1 MKDINEVQL
10 AWRIVEL
17 LEAITDLIW
26 DHYENDF
33 RIMRENQKSEDAW
46 AE

>member
-17 LEAITDLIW
+17 LEAITSLIW
-26 DHYENDF
+26 DHYQDDF
-33 RIMRENQKSEDAW
+33 HNIMENQKPDEAW

>member
-17 LEAITDLIW
+17 LETITTLIW

-33 RIMRENQKSEDAW
+33 LIIMQNQQSEDPW
-46 AE
+46 TE

>member
-17 LEAITDLIW
+17 LETLISLIW
-26 DHYENDF
+26 DHYQNDF
-33 RIMRENQKSEDAW
+33 NNIMENQKPQDAW
-46 AE
+46 VE

>member
-1 MKDINEVQL
+1 MKDPYEVQL

-17 LEAITDLIW
+17 LETITSLIW
-26 DHYENDF
+26 DHYQHDF
-33 RIMRENQKSEDAW
+33 DNIMENQKPEEAW

>member
-1 MKDINEVQL
+1 MKDQYEVQL

-17 LEAITDLIW
+17 LEILTSFIW

-33 RIMRENQKSEDAW
+33 HIIMESQNSEDAW
-46 AE
+46 PE

>member
-17 LEAITDLIW
+17 LETITSLIW

-33 RIMRENQKSEDAW
+33 NILMENLKPDEAW